1 MKCIETYV
9 TLCAVCYINILWF
22 QRPGFGRK
30 KSKPCQIWI
39 EVLRTMYS
47 LDSLL
52 FCSFLHLCASV
63 MICTYISINM
73 ESLPFG
79 YACVERL
86 NRGITHIFFKT
97 FCCKSISLRNPWAM
111 AIAIQSL
118 VLTFDAM
125 HDFLVCNIRDNTFSD
140 RNTSLYHM
148 SRELIVTKISILNG
162 VSIRHSIM
170 IKVKSS

>member
-30 KSKPCQIWI
+30 KSKTCQIWI

-47 LDSLL
+47 LHSLL
-52 FCSFLHLCASV
+52 YTITILFILHLCASV

-73 ESLPFG
+73 ESLSFG

-97 FCCKSISLRNPWAM
+97 ICCKSISLINPWAM
-111 AIAIQSL
+111 AIAIQRL
-118 VLTFDAM
+118 VLIFAAM
-125 HDFLVCNIRDNTFSD
+125 QVFFS
-140 RNTSLYHM
+140 M
-148 SRELIVTKISILNG
+148 
-162 VSIRHSIM
+162 
-170 IKVKSS
+170 